1 MRILGVDPGI
11 NITGYGCITIK
22 DRTVHLDEAGV
33 IKPKKSQDLSLRL
46 MDLYRNF
53 DDILKEFDPDVVTVE
68 EVFTHLKFP
77 KTAITMGHARGVILL
92 AAALN
97 EIEIV
102 DYAATRI
109 KKALTGNGHASKEQI
124 QMMVK
129 QILELNQI
137 PSPPDVADAL
147 AVALCHANMNFLF

>member
-11 NITGYGCITIK
+11 NITGYGCITFI
-22 DRTVHLDEAGV
+22 DRTVHLDEAGI
-33 IKPKKSQDLSLRL
+33 IKPKKTQDLSLRL

-53 DDILKEFDPDVVTVE
+53 NEILKEYDPDVVTVE
-68 EVFTHLKFP
+68 EVFTHMKFP

-102 DYAATRI
+102 DYPATRI
-109 KKALTGNGHASKEQI
+109 KKA
-124 QMMVK
+124 V
-129 QILELNQI
+129 
-137 PSPPDVADAL
+137 
-147 AVALCHANMNFLF
+147 